1 MKAYVKAT
9 TLLAVLGLSILTLCL
24 TGHKGTSETAE
35 SFDTVARRAF
45 SAVRD
50 GDWNALK
57 PDAAP
62 KIVFAQY
69 MRGYTQE
76 LSKEQVRL
84 MFPAVLFTEKDLK
97 SPDVSRYHV
106 VYRLVDTAKPLGVRD
121 AVAFKTFSK
130 YVRESWTTERSSN
143 KFAQDNTAVEVRELV
158 GPAVSGTYAS
168 NVNWR
173 IELERNS
180 GRWRVNRLVL
190 MLH

>member
-24 TGHKGTSETAE
+24 TGHKATSETAE
-35 SFDTVARRAF
+35 SFDTVARRSF

-50 GDWNALK
+50 GNWDALK
-57 PDAAP
+57 RDAASRM
-62 KIVFAQY
+62 VFAQY
-69 MRGYTQE
+69 MRGYTQG
-76 LSKEQVRL
+76 LSREQVHS
-84 MFPAVLFTEKDLK
+84 MFPADLFTERDLT

-106 VYRLVDTAKPLGVRD
+106 VYGLVDTTKPLGIRD
-121 AVAFKTFSK
+121 VVTFKTFSK

-143 KFAQDNTAVEVRELV
+143 EFAQDNAAVEVRELV
-158 GPAVSGTYAS
+158 GPAVSGAYAS